1 MILKSRRVH
10 IFSRVLEWSLQP
22 AVAAMALAVSGLRLT
37 GRMLL
42 RFGLM
47 PAFACILAGASFCWA
62 QEPYPRVEGQGV
74 IPGDRIIRILADAGW
89 EQGKANEALEALHDV
104 YYDEGYLLV
113 SSRLEKQGD
122 ETVLII
128 DEGEPAYFASA
139 RLHGAK
145 AMGEG
150 EVLRL
155 LGIAPGSRFIPREL
169 DKRIGGLLE
178 RYDELGYPFAQ
189 VWVDSVGMQAGS
201 PDVAVV
207 MFVVEGGQKR
217 LAKIEV
223 TGLTKTRKDLVVELS
238 GLEIGEPY
246 DGRMLEDAYLR
257 LQNSGV
263 FEEVYFPEVRLTTE
277 SDGVEAVFTLREPQ
291 RFNSL
296 MSALG
301 YSKKEGSDDDVLS
314 GMVRLNLLNI
324 GGTLRDLGVFWNN
337 DGAGKNETR
346 IAYKDRFFLGGSL
359 SFGLTLEQI
368 GLDTLYTWQSVGVE
382 TERPMMRVGGGLLT
396 VLGSIHVDRNVFSE
410 GDLLRSWRGRVGTG
424 MSLLRGDVGRNQIE
438 LSGRFTWAEKKL
450 WRRSTSPAEVLT
462 QYILQ
467 GKSEIQIDFTQS
479 VHLYNENAYNGLESN
494 EDIVPLSEQ
503 FYIGGAGTL
512 RGYRENQFHGRR
524 VAYSRWEL
532 ILGRARTDHFYLFT
546 DGGYILN
553 ESRNASGGVERD
565 DLYRVGYGFGLRT
578 ISKLGKV
585 DLSFGVGEKL
595 SLRQTK
601 VHVILEQRF

>member
-1 MILKSRRVH
+1 
-10 IFSRVLEWSLQP
+10 
-22 AVAAMALAVSGLRLT
+22 MALASSGLRLT
-37 GRMLL
+37 ARALSRFALL
-42 RFGLM
+42 RF
-47 PAFACILAGASFCWA
+47 AFPLVYALLLTFAFIFAGASVCWA
-62 QEPYPRVEGQGV
+62 QVPLPRVEGQQLMST
-74 IPGDRIIRILADAGW
+74 DRIIRILTGAGW
-89 EQGKANEALEALHDV
+89 EEGKSNEALEALHDA

-113 SSRLEKQGD
+113 SSRLEKRDD
-122 ETVLII
+122 ETFLII
-128 DEGEPAYFASA
+128 DEGEPARFVSS
-139 RLHGAK
+139 RLRGAK

-150 EVLRL
+150 EVRRL
-155 LGIAPGSRFIPREL
+155 LGIEPGSRFIPREL

-189 VWVDSVGMQAGS
+189 VWIDSVGMQSGG

-207 MFVVEGGQKR
+207 LFVVEGGRKH
-217 LAKIEV
+217 LAKVDV

-238 GLEIGEPY
+238 GLKIGEPY

-257 LQNSGV
+257 LQSSGV
-263 FEEVYFPEVRLTTE
+263 FEEVYFPEVKLTTE
-277 SDGVEAVFTLREPQ
+277 SDGVEAVFALREPQ

-301 YSKKEGSDDDVLS
+301 YAKREGSDDEVLS

-346 IAYKDRFFLGGSL
+346 IAYKDRFFIGRNL

-368 GLDTLYTWQSVGVE
+368 GLDTLYTWQSVGIE
-382 TERPMMRVGGGLLT
+382 AERPMMRVGGGLLT
-396 VLGSIHVDRNVFSE
+396 VLGSVHGDRNVFSE
-410 GDLLRSWRGRVGTG
+410 GDLLRSWRARIGTG
-424 MSLLRGDVGRNQIE
+424 VSLLRGDMGRNQIQV
-438 LSGRFTWAEKKL
+438 SGRFTWAEKKF
-450 WRRSTSPAEVLT
+450 WKRSTDSAENLT

-467 GKSEIQIDFTQS
+467 GKSEIQIDFTQLI
-479 VHLYNENAYNGLESN
+479 HLYNENAYKGLESN

-546 DGGYILN
+546 DGGYILS
-553 ESRNASGGVERD
+553 ESRNLMGAVERD

-585 DLSFGVGEKL
+585 DLSFGVGERL